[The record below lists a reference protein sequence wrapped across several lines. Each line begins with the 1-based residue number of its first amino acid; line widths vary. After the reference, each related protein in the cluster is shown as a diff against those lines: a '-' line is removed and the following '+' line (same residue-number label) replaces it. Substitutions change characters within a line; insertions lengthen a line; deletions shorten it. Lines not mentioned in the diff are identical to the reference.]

1 MEHELYP
8 LFLREIKE
16 QPRVLS
22 NTLAQYLG
30 PGYNLKMTKF
40 PLDSITL
47 KKITKIYLTAS
58 GTSFHAALT
67 ARYMIEELAELPTVV
82 EQASECGQHQ
92 LLVDNTTLAITVS
105 QSGRSKGT
113 LEALELAKRKGAI
126 TLALVNEAKSPL
138 ALMAQGCV
146 TTLAGRV
153 LTPSSTKAFTSQT
166 LVLGLLA
173 FRLAQARGATRESF
187 RAELQEFERLPE
199 IVRRAVT
206 GCEEQVGAVAESLLR
221 HDHLFILASGNLLP
235 MVYEGGLKLKEVARH
250 FAEGASAGEFGHG
263 PLAMAGPGTPVVLLA
278 FNGDRNVSVHKDLA
292 AELKRRGSPLII
304 ITEDGPLR
312 NKGLLTL
319 ADHAILL
326 PQAPPRL
333 RPQVALIPLQL
344 LACRLGQLKGLDVD
358 HPGGLLYQAA
368 YSAPDDAVGQRDS
381 YYPDVKEQ
389 QTRLVS

>member
-1 MEHELYP
+1 MEQEIYP

-30 PGYNLKMTKF
+30 PGYHLKMTKA
-40 PLDSITL
+40 PLDDVSL
-47 KKITKIYLTAS
+47 RKISKVYLTAS

-67 ARYMIEELAELPTVV
+67 ARYLIEELAELPTVV

-92 LLVDNTTLAITVS
+92 LLVDNATLAITVS

-113 LEALELAKRKGAI
+113 IEALELAKRKGAI
-126 TLALVNEAKSPL
+126 TLALVNEPKSPL
-138 ALMAQGCV
+138 AAMAQGYI

-173 FRLAQARGATRESF
+173 FRLAQARGLGRGNF
-187 RAELQEFERLPE
+187 HDELQQLERLPE

-206 GCEEQVGAVAESLLR
+206 LCEEQIGEIARSLLAYKSI
-221 HDHLFILASGNLLP
+221 FILASGNLLP
-235 MVYEGGLKLKEVARH
+235 MVYDGGLKLKEVARF

-263 PLAMAGPGTPVVLLA
+263 PLAMAGPEAPVMLLS
-278 FNGDRNVSVHKDLA
+278 FNDQVNGSVHRDLA
-292 AELKRRGSPLII
+292 LELKKRGSPLII
-304 ITEDGPLR
+304 ITEDGPLK
-312 NKGLLTL
+312 NNGLLSL
-319 ADHAILL
+319 ADHSILL
-326 PQAPPRL
+326 PQAPPRF

-344 LACRLGQLKGLDVD
+344 LACRVGQLKGLDVD
-358 HPGGLLYQAA
+358 RPGGLLYQAA
-368 YSAPDDAVGQRDS
+368 YSEAPEDRAAEPLYPEQGDQR
-381 YYPDVKEQ
+381 
-389 QTRLVS
+389 RLVS